1 MTKYE
6 DDYGISP
13 RVWSKAYLKK
23 DLTEKATQSH
33 KANIE
38 FSVWRLSHKHK
49 LGISDIQE
57 DQDNSILHFSQ
68 YTTTKAAQNHSG
80 YHVALFI
87 DEANSHIPKYAGLSE
102 VERRVANIL
111 FKQQK
116 QLSIDSE
123 QPEALRKRTKENMRK
138 LNPNYMK
145 REKAKAHALCKE
157 RFLLR

>member
-1 MTKYE
+1 M
-6 DDYGISP
+6 
-13 RVWSKAYLKK
+13 
-23 DLTEKATQSH
+23 
-33 KANIE
+33 
-38 FSVWRLSHKHK
+38 
-49 LGISDIQE
+49 
-57 DQDNSILHFSQ
+57 
-68 YTTTKAAQNHSG
+68 
-80 YHVALFI
+80 
-87 DEANSHIPKYAGLSE
+87 SE

-123 QPEALRKRTKENMRK
+123 QPEALRKKTKENMRK

>member
-1 MTKYE
+1 MTKHE

-13 RVWSKAYLKK
+13 RVWSKAYLKR

-49 LGISDIQE
+49 LGITDIHE
-57 DQDNSILHFSQ
+57 DQNNNILHFSQ
-68 YTTTKAAQNHSG
+68 YTTTETAQNHSG
-80 YHVALFI
+80 YRVALFI
-87 DEANSHIPKYAGLSE
+87 DEANSRIPKYAGLSE
-102 VERRVANIL
+102 VERKVANIL

-116 QLSIDSE
+116 QLSIDSK
-123 QPEALRKRTKENMRK
+123 QPEVLRKKAKENMRK
-138 LNPNYMK
+138 LNPNYMR
-145 REKAKAHALCKE
+145 REKAKVHALCKD

>member
-13 RVWSKAYLKK
+13 RVWSKAYLKR

-38 FSVWRLSHKHK
+38 FSVWRLNHKHK
-49 LGISDIQE
+49 LGITDIHE
-57 DQDNSILHFSQ
+57 DQNNSILHFSQ
-68 YTTTKAAQNHSG
+68 YTTAEAAQNHSG
-80 YHVALFI
+80 YRVALFI
-87 DEANSHIPKYAGLSE
+87 DEANSRIPKYAGLSE
-102 VERRVANIL
+102 VERKVANIL

-116 QLSIDSE
+116 QLSIDSK
-123 QPEALRKRTKENMRK
+123 QPEVLRKKAKENMRK
-138 LNPNYMK
+138 LNPNYMR
-145 REKAKAHALCKE
+145 REKAKTHALRKE

>member
-1 MTKYE
+1 MGK
-6 DDYGISP
+6 SL
-13 RVWSKAYLKK
+13 LKTLK
-23 DLTEKATQSH
+23 RDLTKKATQSH

-49 LGISDIQE
+49 LGITDMHE
-57 DQDNSILHFSQ
+57 DQNNSILHFSQ
-68 YTTTKAAQNHSG
+68 YTTTEATQNHSG
-80 YHVALFI
+80 YRVALFI

-102 VERRVANIL
+102 VERKVANIL

-116 QLSIDSE
+116 QLSIDSK
-123 QPEALRKRTKENMRK
+123 QPEILRKKAKENMRK
-138 LNPNYMK
+138 LNPNYIR